1 MALVLRESRKQLI
14 ELKKFIIII
23 IIIIIIISI
32 IIMIYSQRV
41 LLTEFTDFIYHCYC
55 ICLR

>member
-23 IIIIIIISI
+23 IIIIIII
-32 IIMIYSQRV
+32 MIYSQRV

>member
-14 ELKKFIIII
+14 ELKKFIRIII
-23 IIIIIIISI
+23 IIIII

>member
-23 IIIIIIISI
+23 IIIIII
-32 IIMIYSQRV
+32 MIYSQRV

>member
-1 MALVLRESRKQLI
+1 MALDLRESRKQLI

-23 IIIIIIISI
+23 IIII

-55 ICLR
+55 IGLR